1 MNDKIIEGAELVT
14 DYGTEII
21 EEVKNKEKF
30 FYKDDIYF
38 FVYPDDNGS
47 FELKFLE
54 RIQENEFKLLF
65 LKQENEITLPFSD
78 WDLSLNAEIYE
89 KLKTCEIKEDNL
101 RYWSDI
107 SKLSPD
113 YNYGYAFR
121 ATEIDLFTEGEYT
134 FKDLTQISTQIID
147 EINNSFENDYDEN
160 EKFNLEQLILVNC
173 EGYYSVY
180 YCDSK
185 NCQPFCYGNELNYMG
200 FYFYDLMDRR
210 NGLRAMTSISS
221 SEYDGNI
228 YLEVDDTSYK
238 ITSLNKDSA

>member
-1 MNDKIIEGAELVT
+1 M
-14 DYGTEII
+14 
-21 EEVKNKEKF
+21 
-30 FYKDDIYF
+30 
-38 FVYPDDNGS
+38 
-47 FELKFLE
+47 
-54 RIQENEFKLLF
+54 
-65 LKQENEITLPFSD
+65 
-78 WDLSLNAEIYE
+78 NAEIYE

-160 EKFNLEQLILVNC
+160 EKFNLAQLILANC

-228 YLEVDDTSYK
+228 YLEVDDTSYD
-238 ITSLNKDSA
+238 ITSLNKDYAESFQDKELEVEFGYTKEGTLNGNKVIFSDFWEYLTSEQMRNGYLTYSEIKDLLKYLNNSEQLSFIKGMD